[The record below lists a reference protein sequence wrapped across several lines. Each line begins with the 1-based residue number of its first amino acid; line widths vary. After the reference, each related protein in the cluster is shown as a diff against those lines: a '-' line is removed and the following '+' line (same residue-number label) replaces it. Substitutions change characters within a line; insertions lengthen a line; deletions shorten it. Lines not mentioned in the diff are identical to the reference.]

1 MRFLHVIEG
10 PDSKAAFALPDLE
23 PQLIGRSTE
32 ALPIT
37 DASVSRRHAELTPD
51 GTTWFIRD
59 LDSTNGTLVNNEAIE
74 GLTPLRPGDLIRCG
88 SSLFLFDR
96 TPEDGIPIQT
106 LESSGAGLQIK
117 ARHGGSNTTE
127 AERGDRRSRLEFV
140 IAGTELAMS
149 DSDQKNYLEAALD
162 LILDAS
168 GGESAVAIVTATQGS
183 TADLMIPRHADRR
196 VLDPIHL
203 DQSLIKAARLEA
215 TSLRAESVFGP
226 DQRART
232 CLASPLR
239 SREEIQGI
247 VLVIMPDDL
256 THTDEIDLE
265 LLHVLAGQAGMALEQ
280 RLLVSQVLVNS
291 RLAAMGETVAAISH
305 GIKNILQGLRGGTD
319 AVAVALQR
327 NDLEMAGRGWNV
339 LARNLGRIQSLTMN
353 MLGFVRNRAF
363 DIERVNLEELMT
375 EVRELLISQSERAEV
390 RLETVLPANLPPV
403 PLDASAMLQAMLNL
417 LSNAIDATQ
426 RGGIVTL
433 KADYDLEKDVFQI
446 DVVDSGSGID
456 PQVRERLFEPF
467 VTSKGQRGTGL
478 GLVVSRRILEQHQG
492 HLDCIESGPSG
503 TTMRMTIPG
512 NPAESD
518 PADTDAPSP
527 MDGDLN
533 IEFGEPEH

>member
-1 MRFLHVIEG
+1 
-10 PDSKAAFALPDLE
+10 
-23 PQLIGRSTE
+23 
-32 ALPIT
+32 
-37 DASVSRRHAELTPD
+37 
-51 GTTWFIRD
+51 
-59 LDSTNGTLVNNEAIE
+59 
-74 GLTPLRPGDLIRCG
+74 
-88 SSLFLFDR
+88 
-96 TPEDGIPIQT
+96 
-106 LESSGAGLQIK
+106 
-117 ARHGGSNTTE
+117 
-127 AERGDRRSRLEFV
+127 
-140 IAGTELAMS
+140 
-149 DSDQKNYLEAALD
+149 
-162 LILDAS
+162 
-168 GGESAVAIVTATQGS
+168 
-183 TADLMIPRHADRR
+183 
-196 VLDPIHL
+196 
-203 DQSLIKAARLEA
+203 
-215 TSLRAESVFGP
+215 
-226 DQRART
+226 
-232 CLASPLR
+232 
-239 SREEIQGI
+239 
-247 VLVIMPDDL
+247 
-256 THTDEIDLE
+256 
-265 LLHVLAGQAGMALEQ
+265 
-280 RLLVSQVLVNS
+280 
-291 RLAAMGETVAAISH
+291 MGETVAAISH